1 MEREFTV
8 RTDNNHLTYI
18 MSSGHLDA
26 TRHRWVGN
34 LASYTFNIEYK
45 KGKHNVVADTL
56 SRYISMEDAALES
69 KIIQSVCQAY
79 GIWKL
84 RTTPYH
90 PQGNGPVERF
100 HQTMT
105 HMIGKL
111 DPEEKADW

>member
-34 LASYTFNIEYK
+34 LASYTFDIEYK

-56 SRYISMEDAALES
+56 SRYISMEDAD
-69 KIIQSVCQAY
+69 I
-79 GIWKL
+79 KL
-84 RTTPYH
+84 FLTETLSLRGSATRAEAMAPKMQEAH
-90 PQGNGPVERF
+90 
-100 HQTMT
+100 
-105 HMIGKL
+105 
-111 DPEEKADW
+111 